1 MTRWFIF
8 DIGNTVIRIAYERVL
23 ENICL
28 AADSDRDQLVEIF
41 ELPGGYR
48 DMERGAADL
57 SAFYEHLADKAGY
70 RGTESDLETI
80 WMDFFDGPVFGIE
93 EVLARVRAEHRVAF
107 LSNLGRFHAEL
118 IPRRFAP
125 LFHTEDRFL
134 FAHTFQ
140 LAKPDP
146 EVFRRT
152 LGAIGARAEDTV
164 VVDDLLENV
173 LAARGEGM
181 TAFQFRDTT
190 TLIRE
195 LETAK
200 LI

>member
-8 DIGNTVIRIAYERVL
+8 DIGNTVIRIAYERVI

-28 AADSDRDQLVEIF
+28 ASDVDRDQLVEIF
-41 ELPGGYR
+41 EMPGGYR
-48 DMERGAADL
+48 DLERGAAGL
-57 SAFYEHLADKAGY
+57 GEFREHLADKAGY
-70 RGTESDLETI
+70 RGTESDLEGI
-80 WMDFFDGPVFGIE
+80 WADFFDGPIPGIE
-93 EVLARVRAEHRVAF
+93 EVLARVRGEHRVAF
-107 LSNLGRFHAEL
+107 LSNLSEVHADL

-125 LFHTEDRFL
+125 LFHAGDRFI
-134 FAHTFQ
+134 FAHTFR

-146 EVFRRT
+146 EVFRRA
-152 LGAIGARAEDTV
+152 LGAIGARAEETV

-173 LAARGEGM
+173 AAARSEGM

-190 TLIRE
+190 SLIRE
-195 LETAK
+195 LEAAK

>member
-1 MTRWFIF
+1 MARWFIF
-8 DIGNTVIRIAYERVL
+8 DIGNTVIRIAYERVI

-28 AADSDRDQLVEIF
+28 AAHVDRDQLIEIF

-48 DMERGAADL
+48 DMERGAVTL
-57 SAFYEHLADKAGY
+57 GGFHEHLSDKAGY

-80 WMDFFDGPVFGIE
+80 WNDFFDGPVSGIE

-107 LSNLGRFHAEL
+107 LSNLGEFHAEL
-118 IPRRFAP
+118 IPGRFAP
-125 LFHTEDRFL
+125 LFHKDDRFV
-134 FAHTFQ
+134 FAHTFK

-146 EVFRRT
+146 EVFRRA
-152 LGAIGARAEDTV
+152 LGAIGARADEAV

-173 LAARGEGM
+173 LAARAEGM

-190 TLIRE
+190 SLIRE
-195 LETAK
+195 LEAAR